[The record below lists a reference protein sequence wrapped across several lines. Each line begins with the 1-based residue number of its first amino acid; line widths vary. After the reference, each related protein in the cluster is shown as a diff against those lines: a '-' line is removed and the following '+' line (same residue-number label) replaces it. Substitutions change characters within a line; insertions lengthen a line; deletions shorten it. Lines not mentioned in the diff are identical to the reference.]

1 MSIPNGLLT
10 GAWYLSAAVI
20 YVLVLFLAVRRA
32 PWHTLKQES
41 QLHVFLGTCVL
52 LMPMWLIKTPI
63 LAGIDYHYL
72 GATLLTLMFG
82 WRLAIVGM
90 SVVLAAAVFNGN
102 LDWTA
107 YPLNALVMGG
117 LPVAVSHAVLRAS
130 ERRLPPNYFIYVFVA
145 AYAGAALAI
154 AGAVLGAVTVLWL
167 SGVYSIVQIT
177 DKYFPL
183 IVLLM
188 VPEAFITGML
198 IALMVALRPS
208 WVGTFDD
215 KRYLKGR

>member
-107 YPLNALVMGG
+107 YPLNALIMGG
-117 LPVAVSHAVLRAS
+117 LPVAVSLAVLRAS

>member
-1 MSIPNGLLT
+1 MSIPYGLLSP
-10 GAWYLSAAVI
+10 AWYLSAAVV
-20 YVLVLFLAVRRA
+20 YALVLFLAVRRA
-32 PWHTLKQES
+32 PWQSLKDES
-41 QLHVFLGTCVL
+41 QLHVYLGTCVL
-52 LMPMWLIKTPI
+52 LMPLWLIKTPI
-63 LAGIDYHYL
+63 LAGLDYHYL

-102 LDWTA
+102 LDWAA
-107 YPLNALVMGG
+107 YPLNALIMGG
-117 LPVAVSHAVLRAS
+117 VPVAVSHAVWRAS
-130 ERRLPPNYFIYVFVA
+130 ERHLPPNFFIYVFVA
-145 AYAGAALAI
+145 AYAGAALAV
-154 AGAVLGAVTVLWL
+154 AGAVMSAVTILRL
-167 SGVYSIVQIT
+167 AGAYSIAQLA

-198 IALMVALRPS
+198 IALMVALRPG

-215 KRYLKGR
+215 ERYIKGR